1 MGGGDTEDLP
11 EMSAKLE
18 PKRQGQVT
26 EVGGQGGGGRGHS
39 KNKTEKVRWTC
50 ALQTLIDIQDDWGMG
65 RQAVGEEGGLKCFYK
80 LGHIYKNFM

>member
-39 KNKTEKVRWTC
+39 KNKTEKVR
-50 ALQTLIDIQDDWGMG
+50 
-65 RQAVGEEGGLKCFYK
+65 
-80 LGHIYKNFM
+80 